1 MIQGKV
7 KEKKKKKKNRK
18 QEMFCSKYEWKHNLF
33 KFEYV
38 YKAEKVHKK
47 LSLLWHGD
55 VCA

>member
-7 KEKKKKKKNRK
+7 KEKKKKQKPRK

>member
-1 MIQGKV
+1 MIHGKV
-7 KEKKKKKKNRK
+7 KEKKHRK

-47 LSLLWHGD
+47 NYHSCGMVTCVLSH
-55 VCA
+55 V